1 MTLITAVRA
10 DHLCLTVGAWS
21 MIEPWAPAS
30 HSPLTALIL
39 ETIGD
44 GKVSKQGRDIM
55 KLGWQRI
62 ILAAECGEQVGERNH
77 MVKP

>member
-1 MTLITAVRA
+1 MITAVRA